1 MTEGILRTMLLS
13 KLTTPVLVAL
23 VVLIAGASAG
33 LFGRSALASGT
44 PQAKQP
50 AATGQQAQAKD
61 KPAQPD
67 RQFVQA
73 GTIKKIDLREGTIV
87 LQVQNQVASTTFLT
101 SRYIAAQADP
111 RALWG
116 KIMFTPG
123 GNYNLVTP
131 QTTGGFWALGYAPNP
146 FVGNT
151 SANWTEVYAGNPRIA
166 TNSTVWFPSV
176 NGTVQIALQEV
187 RRQLGPAVEVVIDG
201 KGAKLTDLPANIW
214 VTVTGDR
221 NGRVTRIQADGATMD
236 NCIVDSLDPVK
247 PTLAFSQ
254 QDQRYQYEVT
264 PQVEV

>member
-1 MTEGILRTMLLS
+1 
-13 KLTTPVLVAL
+13 
-23 VVLIAGASAG
+23 
-33 LFGRSALASGT
+33 
-44 PQAKQP
+44 
-50 AATGQQAQAKD
+50 
-61 KPAQPD
+61 
-67 RQFVQA
+67 
-73 GTIKKIDLREGTIV
+73 
-87 LQVQNQVASTTFLT
+87 
-101 SRYIAAQADP
+101 
-111 RALWG
+111 
-116 KIMFTPG
+116 
-123 GNYNLVTP
+123 
-131 QTTGGFWALGYAPNP
+131 NP

-247 PTLAFSQ
+247 PTLAFGQ

-264 PQVEV
+264 PQVEVKINGKKSTLADLRPEMPVWLRFSAVKRAIIDIRAN